1 MLRSRCCCPNACASA
16 TAASTL
22 APMTKTSIN
31 STRSF
36 VNSTSI
42 AKLQMIPKKTKT
54 LAMLTTILLNLINL
68 ANTTT
73 TPSTQGSVNVT
84 SITDSNYSKI
94 ITTEYENTSYL
105 NTSLTFSSLSLLNG
119 NMGVVKISWISRKII
134 M

>member
-1 MLRSRCCCPNACASA
+1 MS
-16 TAASTL
+16 
-22 APMTKTSIN
+22 
-31 STRSF
+31 
-36 VNSTSI
+36 
-42 AKLQMIPKKTKT
+42 
-54 LAMLTTILLNLINL
+54 LLNLINL

-94 ITTEYENTSYL
+94 ITSEYENTNYL